1 MNNRVAVKNMN
12 NNIEELRG
20 FEQNMYTN
28 LISNYDVENNN
39 SKTYRSKLVEKTK
52 IIKIITQQIK
62 FLNSESLDLTSEIS
76 RLISEIEM
84 KNIYER

>member
-1 MNNRVAVKNMN
+1 MNNHVAVKNMN

>member
-1 MNNRVAVKNMN
+1 MN

-39 SKTYRSKLVEKTK
+39 SKAYRSKLVEKTK

>member
-1 MNNRVAVKNMN
+1 MN

-28 LISNYDVENNN
+28 IINNYSIENNSN
-39 SKTYRSKLVEKTK
+39 LAKTFRNTLDKKKQT
-52 IIKIITQQIK
+52 IKMINEQIN
-62 FLNSESLDLTSEIS
+62 FLTSESLDLTSEIS

>member
-39 SKTYRSKLVEKTK
+39 SKAYRSKLVEKTK

>member
-1 MNNRVAVKNMN
+1 MN

>member
-1 MNNRVAVKNMN
+1 MN

-28 LISNYDVENNN
+28 LISNYNIESENNIA
-39 SKTYRSKLVEKTK
+39 KTFRNILDEKMQT
-52 IIKIITQQIK
+52 IKMIKQQIK
-62 FLNSESLDLTSEIS
+62 FLTSESLDLTSEIS
-76 RLISEIEM
+76 RLISEIEI